1 MATRQA
7 WARWALMLAAV
18 LAAPGCSSR
27 PEAPQGNSGQAAK
40 KDPSPAPSSPQP
52 EPPKELTLD
61 LGNGVT
67 MKLVLIPAGKFV
79 MGEKEDQHEVTLSRP
94 FYMGVTEVTQA
105 QYEAILGENP
115 SDFKGETLPV
125 DTVPWNHA
133 IEFCKKLAELTRREV
148 RLPTEAEW
156 EYACR
161 AGTETQLFSGDTEEG
176 LEDYAW
182 YSANSGD
189 TTHPVGQKKPN
200 AWGLYDMHGNVFE
213 WCADWYGEYAARP
226 ATDPTG
232 PATGSD
238 RVLRG
243 GCWFSNPV
251 ACRSAGRLASG
262 QGKRH
267 TLNGF
272 GLRVVA
278 AVGPGT
284 Q

>member
-1 MATRQA
+1 MAARQA
-7 WARWALMLAAV
+7 WAGWAAVLAAAL
-18 LAAPGCSSR
+18 LAAPGCSS
-27 PEAPQGNSGQAAK
+27 QA
-40 KDPSPAPSSPQP
+40 

-61 LGNGVT
+61 LGGGVA
-67 MKLVLIPAGKFV
+67 MKLVLIPAGKFT
-79 MGEKEDQHEVTLSRP
+79 MGEEGDLHEVTLSKP

-105 QYEAILGENP
+105 QYQAIMGENP
-115 SDFKGETLPV
+115 SDFKGETNPV
-125 DTVPWNHA
+125 ETVAWNEA
-133 IEFCKKLAELTRREV
+133 TEFCKKVSEKTRQEV

-161 AGTETQLFSGDTEEG
+161 AGSKTRFCFGDAREG
-176 LEDYAW
+176 LGDYAW
-182 YSANSGD
+182 YNANSGN

-213 WCADWYGEYAARP
+213 WCSDWYGEYAAGP
-226 ATDPTG
+226 AADPTG

-243 GCWFSNPV
+243 GCWFSNPLP
-251 ACRSAGRLASG
+251 CRSAGRLASG
-262 QGKRH
+262 QGHRH
-267 TLNGF
+267 TINGF

-278 AVGPGT
+278 PVGPGL